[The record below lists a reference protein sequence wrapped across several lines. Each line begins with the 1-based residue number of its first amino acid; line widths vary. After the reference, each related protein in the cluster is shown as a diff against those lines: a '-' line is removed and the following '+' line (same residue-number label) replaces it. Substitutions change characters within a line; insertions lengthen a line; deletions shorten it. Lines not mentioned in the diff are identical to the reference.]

1 MCFTCDDTKGGLL
14 MMTTDE
20 NMTALTDTVS
30 VQTIAHPFPPDGIL
44 ISNLLQ
50 TTTEE
55 GSVFSVAVTLFSDT
69 FETDARLIRD
79 VSRNRK
85 EAENLFLRITAG
97 AVTPCTLADVL
108 EDLL

>member
-1 MCFTCDDTKGGLL
+1 

-20 NMTALTDTVS
+20 NMTALTATVP
-30 VQTIAHPFPPDGIL
+30 VQTTVRPFPPDGIL

-55 GSVFSVAVTLFSDT
+55 GSVFSVAVTLFSGI
-69 FETDARLIRD
+69 FQTDARLIRD
-79 VSRNRK
+79 ISRNRK
-85 EAENLFLRITAG
+85 EAENLFRLISAG